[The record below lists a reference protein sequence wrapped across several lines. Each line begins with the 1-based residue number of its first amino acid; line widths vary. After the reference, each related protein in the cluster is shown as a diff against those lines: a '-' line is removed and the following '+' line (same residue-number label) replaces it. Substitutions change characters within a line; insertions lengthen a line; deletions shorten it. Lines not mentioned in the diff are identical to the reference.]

1 MRKRGNVD
9 QIIAKVVASCG
20 HLVQSNELPV
30 NELDGELKRDRTVIN
45 GAPVDR

>member
-1 MRKRGNVD
+1 VRERGNVD
-9 QIIAKVVASCG
+9 QIIAKAVASCG

-30 NELDGELKRDRTVIN
+30 NELDSELKRDRTEVN